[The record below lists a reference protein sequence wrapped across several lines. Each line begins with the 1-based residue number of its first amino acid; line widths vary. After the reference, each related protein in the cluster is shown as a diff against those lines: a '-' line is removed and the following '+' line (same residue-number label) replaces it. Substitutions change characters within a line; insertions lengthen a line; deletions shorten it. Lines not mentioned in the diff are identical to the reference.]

1 MHTKDT
7 YDSTEYILP
16 CAINISSE
24 DGIIID
30 FVANVSM
37 VYLFICI
44 CELIMFNFNNS
55 ILERDNSLLGLFI
68 FGRKIRC
75 YGT

>member
-1 MHTKDT
+1 MDIVG
-7 YDSTEYILP
+7 YAEYILP
-16 CAINISSE
+16 CAINIPSE
-24 DGIIID
+24 DDIVID

-37 VYLFICI
+37 VYLFISL
-44 CELIMFNFNNS
+44 CELIMSNFNNS